1 MVDIIVWGL
10 GMAGVIGL
18 TCFISWVMETLD
30 GNSWRSRVTSSD
42 LEELKRLFDE
52 EDAFVDFND
61 SGEKF
66 YCGYVKD

>member
-1 MVDIIVWGL
+1 MSDIIVWGL

-30 GNSWRSRVTSSD
+30 GNSWNKRVTASD
-42 LEELKRLFDE
+42 IEELNRLFDE
-52 EDAFVDFND
+52 EDAFVGFND

-66 YCGYVKD
+66 LCGYIKE